1 MSIIILITI
10 NIIFS
15 YLIILGGIFLTKYF
29 TDKFECRKPYKTAI
43 LVNLIWF
50 LIKFFGI
57 SFLSV
62 LITDYLITIGADFDL
77 IAYVNL
83 INSVI
88 ILLINL
94 LVIALL
100 IKVFYQSG
108 FKDSIFIALAVISIQ
123 VFIRIIVANVL
134 SIIFSLT
141 TGGVSSFYVFQ
152 FF

>member
-1 MSIIILITI
+1 MSTIIFITI

-15 YLIILGGIFLTKYF
+15 YLILLGGIFLTKFF
-29 TDKFECRKPYKTAI
+29 TDKFECRKPYKTAV
-43 LVNLIWF
+43 LVNVIWF
-50 LIKFFGI
+50 LIMFFGI

-77 IAYVNL
+77 IAYVNI
-83 INSVI
+83 INSVV

-100 IKVFYQSG
+100 IKVFYKSG
-108 FKDSIFIALAVISIQ
+108 FKDSIFITLAVISIQ

-134 SIIFSLT
+134 SIIFNLT
-141 TGGVSSFYVFQ
+141 TGGVISFYVFQ
-152 FF
+152 FI